1 MDNHIGLKIKELCKQ
16 KGVSGAELARRLGIK
31 PQAVQTL
38 FNTKNPRTDTF
49 EKALEAIGVSREEF
63 WGGQQ
68 TAPVVE
74 EDTVTIKKS
83 EYTAMLEQL
92 VKYQQKELED
102 QKAVIEKQAQQN
114 QSISTPAESFI
125 SK

>member
-16 KGVSGAELARRLGIK
+16 KGLSGAELARRLGIK
-31 PQAVQTL
+31 PQAVQTF
-38 FNTKNPRTDTF
+38 FNTKNPRTDTL
-49 EKALEAIGVSREEF
+49 EKVLEAIGISKEEF
-63 WGGQQ
+63 WGIAVP
-68 TAPVVE
+68 TPKIE
-74 EDTVTIKKS
+74 EETVTIKKA

-114 QSISTPAESFI
+114 QTISTPAESSI